1 VITATIVGRRFTEK
15 ELKASRAEKA
25 RAQIAM
31 PQHKSSSTKV
41 TKPGAPQKGSNFQE
55 TLRRAE
61 EVEALLAAEK
71 ATKEVEKVARRQRED
86 EEREEQ
92 KKKLQ
97 RNSASTSRPTAKTSG
112 EKRKRIQQQ
121 LREKDSDDEESAVQL
136 EKKKA
141 EAAERKKAERRAERK
156 AEEKK
161 SGEKAEAEKK
171 KVEEQTKVDKKSAK
185 KVTSTSDPGA
195 LAASSEVES
204 QTPEKA
210 KPVAPEESTSSKSAV
225 EAQPTAASTEAPS
238 GLQESTPDA
247 LSTFEDNDGAVEDAE
262 QSASDQS
269 DAEDDVDDT
278 SAIETPKVLVP
289 EHREIERD
297 FPKLSASQQADFLE
311 LLRYHHK
318 KFDLDEDNL
327 FELSDL
333 LPETAVLLAVRLR
346 SLLDA
351 NEEQGQP
358 EADQASDEHSAT
370 DKASATPSATEQP
383 EQTQLS
389 APEGTINKNGKSKK
403 KTAMDA
409 GMPRSTS
416 SAPAKKSKLSDDASA
431 LITQAGQVTEDSQ
444 AETSVTKPQELVP
457 KPETVSDSIK
467 ASPVPAAHDAPKE
480 EDSSATESHTA
491 NEKSS
496 DAKSSEDTKKS
507 PATEQTIGKA
517 KPTTNTSATSAET
530 Q

>member
-1 VITATIVGRRFTEK
+1 
-15 ELKASRAEKA
+15 
-25 RAQIAM
+25 
-31 PQHKSSSTKV
+31 
-41 TKPGAPQKGSNFQE
+41 
-55 TLRRAE
+55 
-61 EVEALLAAEK
+61 
-71 ATKEVEKVARRQRED
+71 
-86 EEREEQ
+86 
-92 KKKLQ
+92 
-97 RNSASTSRPTAKTSG
+97 
-112 EKRKRIQQQ
+112 
-121 LREKDSDDEESAVQL
+121 L

-204 QTPEKA
+204 QTPPEKA

-225 EAQPTAASTEAPS
+225 EAQPIAASTEAPS

-247 LSTFEDNDGAVEDAE
+247 LSTFEDSDGAVEDVE
-262 QSASDQS
+262 QSASDQT

-289 EHREIERD
+289 EHRKIERD

-351 NEEQGQP
+351 NEEQGQS
-358 EADQASDEHSAT
+358 EADQAS
-370 DKASATPSATEQP
+370 
-383 EQTQLS
+383 
-389 APEGTINKNGKSKK
+389 
-403 KTAMDA
+403 
-409 GMPRSTS
+409 R
-416 SAPAKKSKLSDDASA
+416 
-431 LITQAGQVTEDSQ
+431 
-444 AETSVTKPQELVP
+444 
-457 KPETVSDSIK
+457 
-467 ASPVPAAHDAPKE
+467 
-480 EDSSATESHTA
+480 
-491 NEKSS
+491 
-496 DAKSSEDTKKS
+496 SSEEKGTRSQPLRVERQQDDTDVG
-507 PATEQTIGKA
+507 AAFNG
-517 KPTTNTSATSAET
+517 TTGP
-530 Q
+530 